1 MAIARQLSLFLTAT
15 QFLTRL
21 PIPELRGFR
30 SSWLSPAARYFP
42 LVGVLVGLIYVGT
55 WWLAAHWFPATVA
68 VGLMLACSLLV
79 TGAFHEDGFADA
91 CDGFGGGATPE
102 RVLEIMKDSRVGAYG
117 AIGIAMMLAL
127 KWATLV
133 ALPDVAFAIVVIGAH
148 MVSRW
153 CAVGLIWGLRY
164 VRSDT
169 EAKSKPLADGVSGL
183 DWLLSGLIGA
193 VALVPAF
200 LWRAP
205 PANHA
210 ILLACANA
218 AVAAAITA
226 ALAAAYFRK
235 RIGGYT
241 GDCLGAVQ
249 QLTELTFLLVAL
261 AALVPPARSLGL

>member
-1 MAIARQLSLFLTAT
+1 MAIARQLSLFLAAT

-21 PIPELRGFR
+21 PVPALRGFQ
-30 SSWLSPAARYFP
+30 SSWLSPSARYFP
-42 LVGVLVGLIYVGT
+42 LVGVIVGLINVGT
-55 WWLAAHWFPATVA
+55 WWLAAHWFAATVA

-102 RVLEIMKDSRVGAYG
+102 RVLAIMKDSRIGAYG

-133 ALPDVAFAIVVIGAH
+133 ALPYVAFPIVVIGAH

-153 CAVGLIWGLRY
+153 CAVGLIWGLQY
-164 VRSDT
+164 VRSDA
-169 EAKSKPLADGVSGL
+169 EAKSKPVGGGVSGL
-183 DWLLSGLIGA
+183 DWLVSGLIGA
-193 VALVPAF
+193 VALVPVF
-200 LWRAP
+200 LLRAP
-205 PANHA
+205 PADHA
-210 ILLACANA
+210 ILLACAKA
-218 AVAAAITA
+218 AVAAVVTA
-226 ALAAAYFRK
+226 GLTAAYFK
-235 RIGGYT
+235 HRIRGYT

-261 AALVPPARSLGL
+261 AALVPPARSVGL